1 MTSTNSISQSET
13 TSHPDGQVAPPAT
26 TKVGFILLEHF
37 SLVAFTGAVDALVTS
52 NLVTNEQTFQ
62 HVILGLTQTTI
73 LSDLGIDIATS
84 TTVANELS
92 KPLHQFDV
100 LIVCGGFRCDLTK
113 DPLLT
118 QYLKQAHGQQVYL
131 GGLWNGAIALAHT
144 GLVGEQ
150 AIAVHPDNHPYLYE
164 HFPELALSKDTS
176 VAGEQIFSCA
186 GPISTLNAMVNLVEK
201 LQGLKIARAV
211 REILSSDQMAETPTT
226 TLREPAN
233 EQHFPDPLKRV
244 LELMRNNIEE
254 PLSLEELLQ
263 YTKVSRRQLE
273 RMFQTFMES
282 SPSRYYL
289 ELRLMHARRLLK
301 QTSRPIIDIAI
312 ASGFVSSSH
321 FSNCFKDY
329 FGVAPSSFRRK
340 TG

>member
-1 MTSTNSISQSET
+1 M
-13 TSHPDGQVAPPAT
+13 
-26 TKVGFILLEHF
+26 
-37 SLVAFTGAVDALVTS
+37 VAFTAAVDALVTS
-52 NLVTNEQTFQ
+52 NLVDTDKPFH
-62 HVILGLTQTTI
+62 HVTLGIDTETVN
-73 LSDLGIDIATS
+73 SDLGIEIVTGTS
-84 TTVANELS
+84 ITREMAEQN
-92 KPLHQFDV
+92 HIFDV
-100 LIVCGGFRCDLTK
+100 LIVCGGFRCNLEK
-113 DPLLT
+113 NALLT
-118 QYLKQAHGQQVYL
+118 QYLKQSSQKNVYL
-131 GGLWNGAIALAHT
+131 GGLWNGSIPLAHA
-144 GLVGEQ
+144 GLVTNQ
-150 AIAVHPDNHPYLYE
+150 AVALHPDNHPYIHE
-164 HFPELALSKDTS
+164 HFPNLIIAKDTS
-176 VAGEQIFSCA
+176 VVSERIFSCA
-186 GPISTLNAMVNLVEK
+186 GPVSTLNMMLNLVEK
-201 LQGLKIARAV
+201 LQGLKVARAV
-211 REILSSDQMAETPTT
+211 REILSCDQIAEAPSTT
-226 TLREPAN
+226 IREAVN

-340 TG
+340 NS